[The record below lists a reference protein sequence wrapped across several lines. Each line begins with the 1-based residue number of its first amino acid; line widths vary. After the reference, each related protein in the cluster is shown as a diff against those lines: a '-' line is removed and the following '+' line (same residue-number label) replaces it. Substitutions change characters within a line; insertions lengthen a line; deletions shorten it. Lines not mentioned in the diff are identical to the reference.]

1 MWLGVTAG
9 ALAAAGMTG
18 YVGGRLTADYRL
30 VGLVLF
36 STYLVLAGFVLFAL
50 ALFIN
55 TPTMRR
61 PLVSWAIGAVL
72 MLYGI
77 LLVAFPYERAAA
89 YPMAAIAA
97 LLVLLVVAGWR
108 DLCDR
113 QLWRGDSNT
122 HA

>member
-1 MWLGVTAG
+1 
-9 ALAAAGMTG
+9 
-18 YVGGRLTADYRL
+18 
-30 VGLVLF
+30 
-36 STYLVLAGFVLFAL
+36 
-50 ALFIN
+50 
-55 TPTMRR
+55 MRW

-77 LLVAFPYERAAA
+77 LLAAFPYERAAA

-113 QLWRGDSNT
+113 HLWRGDSDT
-122 HA
+122 HV

>member
-1 MWLGVTAG
+1 M
-9 ALAAAGMTG
+9 
-18 YVGGRLTADYRL
+18 GGRLTADYRL

-36 STYLVLAGFVLFAL
+36 STYLVLAGLVLFAL

-55 TPTMRR
+55 TPKMRR

-72 MLYGI
+72 ILYGT

-97 LLVLLVVAGWR
+97 LLVLLIVAGWR

-113 QLWRGDSNT
+113 HVWRGASDT